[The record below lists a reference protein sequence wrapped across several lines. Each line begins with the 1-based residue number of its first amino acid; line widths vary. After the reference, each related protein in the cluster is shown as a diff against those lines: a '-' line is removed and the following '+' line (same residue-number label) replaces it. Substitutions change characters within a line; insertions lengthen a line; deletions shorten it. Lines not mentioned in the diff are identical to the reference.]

1 LTAAAPLIGV
11 TADRTWPGLSPGVLV
26 MAHHWAEQGYKVLVV
41 DAELGAG
48 ELTRWAVDAGAGP
61 FDGSVERV
69 LREHQGTPRSAPI
82 TAQLAE
88 LLNAPAPQGSVELVA
103 AYDKPPTGY
112 PPPPGGRD
120 VLLLRDLL
128 RGLENGPRRPDVVL
142 VRLPSL
148 STGLGVA
155 LAGNLVDRLIV
166 ATEGSAMCLR
176 RVRRALI
183 EVSALRGASVP
194 VHLVELDGATEWNP
208 KASEGTWLHH
218 LTAVPELRVRPAGQ
232 LGFVSLTQDWPL
244 LEDFADLAHH
254 VRVQLGLKHPDP
266 RERILEAEATER
278 PELVFDG
285 FAQLFDESPS
295 EAMAFFM
302 KYLSGR
308 SATRMST
315 VQAVRALAASPKA
328 NLDELHRAFW
338 YAVQKFRI
346 TAPDALSE
354 SMFEIGQRLLAD
366 VRAGP
371 LKHITDR
378 VLIDVAESGLF
389 YASWCAKKG
398 EPSHKIIQDSERL
411 LMEVAP
417 SIPASV
423 APVKARFAHALAN
436 LACVGRHERHYDL
449 AMRTLQGLLDA
460 GTSVDVAQRDMLDAQ
475 WKFFLATK
483 NRDFGERLAQ
493 FAMSL
498 ATEQPGY
505 CHYYLAGWYTAT
517 NDKVAGVEHFIQL
530 AVANPDLFRL
540 FLQDPDMLFFFDGVG
555 TEHFYAVPMKDEF

>member
-1 LTAAAPLIGV
+1 MTAAAPLIGV

-69 LREHQGTPRSAPI
+69 LREHQGTPRSASI
-82 TAQLAE
+82 TAQVAE

-120 VLLLRDLL
+120 VLLLRDLI
-128 RGLENGPRRPDVVL
+128 RGFEHGPRRPDLVL

-166 ATEGSAMCLR
+166 TTEGSAVCLR

-194 VHLVELDGATEWNP
+194 VHLIELDGAAEWNP

-254 VRVQLGLKHPDP
+254 IRVQFGLKHPDP

-346 TAPDALSE
+346 TAPGALSE

-389 YASWCAKKG
+389 YASWCAKQG
-398 EPSHKIIQDSERL
+398 DPSHKNIQDSERL

-417 SIPASV
+417 NIRASV
-423 APVKARFAHALAN
+423 APVQARFAHALAK
-436 LACVGRHERHYDL
+436 LARVGKHERHLDL
-449 AMRTLQGLLDA
+449 AESALRPALANAETAGLARQKRIEVLWYFFCA
-460 GTSVDVAQRDMLDAQ
+460 RCNSAVGQLLVD
-475 WKFFLATK
+475 LAY
-483 NRDFGERLAQ
+483 
-493 FAMSL
+493 AMMKDD
-498 ATEQPGY
+498 PGY
-505 CHYYLAGWYTAT
+505 AHYYLIGWNAKIH
-517 NDKVAGVEHFIQL
+517 NKVEAVEHFIQL
-530 AVANPDLFRL
+530 AVTDPTRLRL
-540 FLQDPDMLFFFDGVG
+540 FLEDPDMSFFFDGVG